1 MMKEEY
7 TCDECSKT
15 YFCKSGL
22 IDHKRVIHSEQTFK
36 CDHCDKTY
44 SRMSVLKKHIRIVH
58 LNQKVSCDVCDKTFI
73 NKAKLKLHVFF
84 RCDQCPYAFYTN
96 SHLTRHMEIHK
107 KAKHKCPEC
116 GCGFTTKTRM
126 TSHVKTF
133 HPEKAV
139 TIPCHICNK
148 TYSDKYLLQL
158 HVKKVHE
165 CREEDKGS
173 HQTRHMAQVHE
184 RRDEDKKYR

>member
-1 MMKEEY
+1 MTKLSVIYSVIKPSRSLSENSMTMMAP
-7 TCDECSKT
+7 SRIS
-15 YFCKSGL
+15 SG
-22 IDHKRVIHSEQTFK
+22 
-36 CDHCDKTY
+36 
-44 SRMSVLKKHIRIVH
+44 
-58 LNQKVSCDVCDKTFI
+58 NQANPFI
-73 NKAKLKLHVFF
+73 FF

-116 GCGFTTKTRM
+116 GCGFKTKTRM
-126 TSHVKTF
+126 TFHVKNF

-165 CREEDKGS
+165 CREEDTSS
-173 HQTRHMAQVHE
+173 HLTRHMAQAHE
-184 RRDEDKKYR
+184 GRKEDKKYR